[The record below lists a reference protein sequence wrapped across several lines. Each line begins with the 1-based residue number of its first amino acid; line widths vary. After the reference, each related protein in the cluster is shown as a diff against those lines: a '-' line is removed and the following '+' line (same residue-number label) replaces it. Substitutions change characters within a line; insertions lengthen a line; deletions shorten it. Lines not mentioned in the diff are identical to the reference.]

1 MSTFPATQQM
11 YHRICKYQGC
21 QKPFSTTSSTKLH
34 CKDSHRQLAY
44 KERKGI
50 PLPLWET
57 DRQIHRK
64 RIPSETEIK
73 IATLIAQ
80 ANQLEADYRQC
91 ESKVSPSSPQLQAIE
106 QQLSEYKRIVDL
118 PAYEREK
125 QETFGFIRKFIPYAL
140 RKEKPI
146 FSLTTVNSQYR
157 ESFDRLF
164 QLTYKNLHAFNK
176 LFPDEYTERVS
187 FWRQTSMDKEF
198 HLDAINNLTDI
209 HLRAI
214 GQYHIENLE
223 REKIAELERISLR
236 NQTLAT
242 QMAEIRQ
249 QNDSINAE
257 IEGLRSGY
265 AREEI
270 LANKEAVSIGDI
282 LTMNFEAF
290 DFTEAWYNLFGKPEK
305 GFSAFLHGARG
316 TAKTHQALAFAKY
329 FCGFGSVLYFSY
341 EQNGGLSSGFQQAAK
356 DVGITAGLNINV
368 LQDPKKPKQ
377 IASRAQGFDLV
388 IIDSITTVNFTEAD
402 LSVLLRL
409 CKPFGTSFLFLGQH
423 TKGNDY
429 AGGAA
434 IAHLVDIELEALHT
448 EKAGVHTYTTKVL
461 KNRYEHGTGEHSYHI
476 TKTPLLQSPSD
487 IP

>member
-1 MSTFPATQQM
+1 MSTFPVTQQM

-73 IATLIAQ
+73 IAALIAQ

-118 PAYEREK
+118 PAYKEEK
-125 QETFGFIRKFIPYAL
+125 KETFGLIRKFIPFVL
-140 RKEKPI
+140 RNEKPV
-146 FSLTTVNSQYR
+146 FSTTTTGSRYR
-157 ESFDRLF
+157 ENFDKLF
-164 QLTYKNLHAFNK
+164 QSTHANLYSFSK
-176 LFPDEYTERVS
+176 LFPDEYTALVQVWLERRMENEWDLSTVNDLK
-187 FWRQTSMDKEF
+187 DK
-198 HLDAINNLTDI
+198 

-214 GQYHIENLE
+214 GQYRIENLE
-223 REKIAELERISLR
+223 RKKAAELESISLR

-249 QNDSINAE
+249 QNDTINAE
-257 IEGLRSGY
+257 IETLRSGY

-270 LANKEAVSIGDI
+270 VANKEAVSIGDI
-282 LTMNFEAF
+282 LTMNFETF
-290 DFTEAWYNLFGKPEK
+290 DFTDIWYNLFGKPEK
-305 GFSAFLHGARG
+305 GFRAFLHGARG

-377 IASRAQGFDLV
+377 IASRAQVFDLV

-402 LSVLLRL
+402 LSALLRL

-434 IAHLVDIELEALHT
+434 IAHLVDIEIEALHT
-448 EKAGVHTYTTKVL
+448 EKAGVHTYTTKVV

-476 TKTPLLQSPSD
+476 TKIPLLQSPPD
-487 IP
+487 TQ